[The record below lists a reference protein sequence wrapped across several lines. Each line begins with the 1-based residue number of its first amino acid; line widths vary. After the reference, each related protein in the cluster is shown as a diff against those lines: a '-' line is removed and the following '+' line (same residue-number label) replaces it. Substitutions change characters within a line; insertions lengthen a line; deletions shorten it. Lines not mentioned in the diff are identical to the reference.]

1 MGIDKRV
8 ENLERLYG
16 TPELRGQDEASETAR
31 RRQGQET
38 LDEVQRRLA
47 AIARPP
53 RGGGCDLTPEEEED
67 ALRHLYREV
76 LGCEVGDD
84 EYERRVALVEKYGAV
99 FLAPLR
105 EQQDLLRRP

>member
-1 MGIDKRV
+1 MGNIDKRI

-16 TPELRGQDEASETAR
+16 TPELRGQDEEAR
-31 RRQGQET
+31 RKQAQET

-53 RGGGCDLTPEEEED
+53 RGGGPDLTPEEEE
-67 ALRHLYREV
+67 AVREFYREV

-84 EYERRVALVEKYGAV
+84 EYERRVALAEKYGAV
-99 FLAPLR
+99 FLAPLA

>member
-1 MGIDKRV
+1 MTPLERRV

-16 TPELRGQDEASETAR
+16 TPELRGHSEASEEAR

-47 AIARPP
+47 AIAE
-53 RGGGCDLTPEEEED
+53 RGGGPDLTPEEED
-67 ALRHLYREV
+67 AVREFYREV

-84 EYERRVALVEKYGAV
+84 EYERRVALAEKYGAV